1 MPSGGMPRPVILGL
15 VFLILTA
22 SGLGLLL
29 GLRVATLDESTVIDR
44 AARLHVAAGGRAEDC
59 VARPGAGGIW
69 LVVTCGR
76 ADEAVVRAFDR
87 WGFAVDPALGPDT

>member
-1 MPSGGMPRPVILGL
+1 MSSGGMPRPVILGL
-15 VFLILTA
+15 VFLLLAA

-44 AARLHVAAGGRAEDC
+44 VARTHVAGGGRAEDC
-59 VARPGAGGIW
+59 VARPGVGRVW

-76 ADEAVVRAFDR
+76 GEEAVVRAFDR
-87 WGFAVDPALGPDT
+87 WGFAVDPGAGPDT